1 MIDRIG
7 QKVVC
12 IGGFIRKP
20 YKNEIFPTVG
30 EVYTVRAFSTAS
42 HHKVISPAILLREI
56 INEPS
61 NYEDGIKELPFK
73 KSYFRP
79 LISSEKKFDLSI
91 FLNMGITSK
100 EKELV

>member
-12 IGGFIRKP
+12 IGGFLRKP
-20 YKNEIFPTVG
+20 YEDEIFPTLG
-30 EVYTVRAFSTAS
+30 EIYTVRAFTTAS
-42 HHKVISPAILLREI
+42 HHGVLSPAILLSEI

-61 NYEDGIKELPFK
+61 HYEDGIKELPFK

-91 FLNMGITSK
+91 FLNMGITNK
-100 EKELV
+100 EKEVV